1 MSKKEKNMNNV
12 EEKDIKK
19 ADNEAADTTTDANAA
34 NTDNKDA
41 DTVETQGSSDADV
54 KKGTRKQIDKMC
66 AEVEVISGQ
75 KAYWFKMDENGELAG
90 GIAKFL
96 QEKKDAV
103 IEDLNDRLKRQMA
116 EFDNYRKRTDKEK
129 SAMFEMGAS
138 DVIKKL
144 LPIVDNFERGF
155 KSVTEEEL
163 QTPFAK
169 GMDMVYKQTMKML
182 EDLQVKPIEA
192 LGSEFNPDFHNAVMH
207 VEDDSQGENIIVEEF
222 EKGYT
227 YRDVVIRHSMVKVAN

>member
-1 MSKKEKNMNNV
+1 MSKKDNNINNV
-12 EEKDIKK
+12 DE
-19 ADNEAADTTTDANAA
+19 ADVNINDTDVTSDTD
-34 NTDNKDA
+34 KDA
-41 DTVETQGSSDADV
+41 DTVEAQGSSDADV
-54 KKGTRKQIDKMC
+54 KIEKSDDASDAQG
-66 AEVEVISGQ
+66 AEETVDINNKKDQ
-75 KAYWFKMDENGELAG
+75 
-90 GIAKFL
+90 
-96 QEKKDAV
+96 KDAV
-103 IEDLNDRLKRQMA
+103 IEDLQDRLKRQMA

-138 DVIKKL
+138 DVVKKL

-169 GMDMVYKQTMKML
+169 GMDMVYKQTIKML

-192 LGSEFNPDFHNAVMH
+192 VGSEFNPEFHNAVMH

>member
-1 MSKKEKNMNNV
+1 MSKKDNNINNV
-12 EEKDIKK
+12 DE
-19 ADNEAADTTTDANAA
+19 ADVNINDTDVTSDTD
-34 NTDNKDA
+34 KDA
-41 DTVETQGSSDADV
+41 DTVEAQGSSDADV
-54 KKGTRKQIDKMC
+54 K
-66 AEVEVISGQ
+66 AEKSDNASDAQGAEETVDINNKKDQ
-75 KAYWFKMDENGELAG
+75 
-90 GIAKFL
+90 
-96 QEKKDAV
+96 KDAV
-103 IEDLNDRLKRQMA
+103 IEDLQDRLKRQMA

-155 KSVTEEEL
+155 KAITDEEKE
-163 QTPFAK
+163 TPFAK
-169 GMDMVYKQTMKML
+169 GMDMVYKQTIKML

-192 LGSEFNPDFHNAVMH
+192 VGSEFNPEFHNAVMH

>member
-1 MSKKEKNMNNV
+1 MSKKEKNMKNV
-12 EEKDIKK
+12 DEKDIKD
-19 ADNEAADTTTDANAA
+19 ADMNTDTGSAAI
-34 NTDNKDA
+34 TDNKDA
-41 DTVETQGSSDADV
+41 DTVEAQGSSNADV
-54 KKGTRKQIDKMC
+54 KEDTQSDNASDAKV
-66 AEVEVISGQ
+66 AEETVDINNNKKDQ
-75 KAYWFKMDENGELAG
+75 
-90 GIAKFL
+90 
-96 QEKKDAV
+96 KDAV

-163 QTPFAK
+163 QTPVAK

>member
-1 MSKKEKNMNNV
+1 MLAECGFGPFAGNKV
-12 EEKDIKK
+12 K
-19 ADNEAADTTTDANAA
+19 AVVAENF
-34 NTDNKDA
+34 
-41 DTVETQGSSDADV
+41 
-54 KKGTRKQIDKMC
+54 KGTRKQIDKMC

>member
-1 MSKKEKNMNNV
+1 
-12 EEKDIKK
+12 
-19 ADNEAADTTTDANAA
+19 
-34 NTDNKDA
+34 
-41 DTVETQGSSDADV
+41 
-54 KKGTRKQIDKMC
+54 MC
-66 AEVEVISGQ
+66 IR
-75 KAYWFKMDENGELAG
+75 
-90 GIAKFL
+90 
-96 QEKKDAV
+96 
-103 IEDLNDRLKRQMA
+103 DR
-116 EFDNYRKRTDKEK
+116 
-129 SAMFEMGAS
+129 FEMGAS

-207 VEDDSQGENIIVEEF
+207 VDDDSQGENIIVEEF

>member
-1 MSKKEKNMNNV
+1 MSKKDNNINNV
-12 EEKDIKK
+12 DE
-19 ADNEAADTTTDANAA
+19 ADVNINDTDVTSDTD
-34 NTDNKDA
+34 KDA
-41 DTVETQGSSDADV
+41 DTVEAQGSSDADV
-54 KKGTRKQIDKMC
+54 K
-66 AEVEVISGQ
+66 AEKSDNASDAQGAEETVDINNIKDQ
-75 KAYWFKMDENGELAG
+75 
-90 GIAKFL
+90 
-96 QEKKDAV
+96 KDAV
-103 IEDLNDRLKRQMA
+103 IEDLQDRLKRQMA

-138 DVIKKL
+138 DVVKKL

-169 GMDMVYKQTMKML
+169 GMDMVYKQTIKML

-192 LGSEFNPDFHNAVMH
+192 VGSEFNPEFHNAVMH

>member
-1 MSKKEKNMNNV
+1 MNNV

-54 KKGTRKQIDKMC
+54 KEDAQSFNASDAKG
-66 AEVEVISGQ
+66 AEETVDINNNKKDQ
-75 KAYWFKMDENGELAG
+75 
-90 GIAKFL
+90 
-96 QEKKDAV
+96 KDAV

-116 EFDNYRKRTDKEK
+116 EFD
-129 SAMFEMGAS
+129 
-138 DVIKKL
+138 
-144 LPIVDNFERGF
+144 
-155 KSVTEEEL
+155 
-163 QTPFAK
+163 
-169 GMDMVYKQTMKML
+169 
-182 EDLQVKPIEA
+182 
-192 LGSEFNPDFHNAVMH
+192 PDFHNAVMH

>member
-1 MSKKEKNMNNV
+1 MSKKDNNINNV
-12 EEKDIKK
+12 DE
-19 ADNEAADTTTDANAA
+19 ADVNINDTDVTSDTD
-34 NTDNKDA
+34 KDA
-41 DTVETQGSSDADV
+41 DTVEAQGSSDADV
-54 KKGTRKQIDKMC
+54 K
-66 AEVEVISGQ
+66 AEKSDNASDAQGAEETVDINNKKDQ
-75 KAYWFKMDENGELAG
+75 
-90 GIAKFL
+90 
-96 QEKKDAV
+96 KDAV
-103 IEDLNDRLKRQMA
+103 IEDLQDRLKRQMA

-138 DVIKKL
+138 DVVKKL

-169 GMDMVYKQTMKML
+169 GMDMVYKQTIKML

-192 LGSEFNPDFHNAVMH
+192 VGSEFNPEFHNAVMH

-227 YRDVVIRHSMVKVAN
+227 YRDVVIRHSMVNFAN

>member
-1 MSKKEKNMNNV
+1 MSKKDNNINNV
-12 EEKDIKK
+12 DE
-19 ADNEAADTTTDANAA
+19 ADVNINDTDVTSDTD
-34 NTDNKDA
+34 KDA
-41 DTVETQGSSDADV
+41 DTVEAQGSSDADV
-54 KKGTRKQIDKMC
+54 K
-66 AEVEVISGQ
+66 AEKSDN
-75 KAYWFKMDENGELAG
+75 ASDA
-90 GIAKFL
+90 
-96 QEKKDAV
+96 QEAEETVDINNKKDQKDAV
-103 IEDLNDRLKRQMA
+103 IEDLQDRLKRQMA

-138 DVIKKL
+138 DVVKKL

-169 GMDMVYKQTMKML
+169 GMDMVYKQTIKML

-192 LGSEFNPDFHNAVMH
+192 VGSEFNPEFHNAVMH

>member
-1 MSKKEKNMNNV
+1 MSKKDNNINNV
-12 EEKDIKK
+12 DE
-19 ADNEAADTTTDANAA
+19 ADVNINDTDVTSDTD
-34 NTDNKDA
+34 KDA

-54 KKGTRKQIDKMC
+54 KEDAQSDNASDAQG
-66 AEVEVISGQ
+66 AEETVDINNKKDQ
-75 KAYWFKMDENGELAG
+75 
-90 GIAKFL
+90 
-96 QEKKDAV
+96 KDAV
-103 IEDLNDRLKRQMA
+103 IEDLQDRLKRQMA

-138 DVIKKL
+138 DVVKKL

-169 GMDMVYKQTMKML
+169 GMDMVYKQTIKML

-192 LGSEFNPDFHNAVMH
+192 VGSEFNPEFHNAVMH

>member
-1 MSKKEKNMNNV
+1 MSKKDNNINNV
-12 EEKDIKK
+12 DE
-19 ADNEAADTTTDANAA
+19 ADVNINDTDVTSDTD
-34 NTDNKDA
+34 KDA
-41 DTVETQGSSDADV
+41 DNVEAQGSSDADV
-54 KKGTRKQIDKMC
+54 K
-66 AEVEVISGQ
+66 AEKSDNASDAQGAEETVDINNKKDQ
-75 KAYWFKMDENGELAG
+75 
-90 GIAKFL
+90 
-96 QEKKDAV
+96 KDAV
-103 IEDLNDRLKRQMA
+103 IEDLQDRLKRQMA

-138 DVIKKL
+138 DVVKKL

-169 GMDMVYKQTMKML
+169 GMDMVYKQTIKML
-182 EDLQVKPIEA
+182 EDLQVQPIEA
-192 LGSEFNPDFHNAVMH
+192 VGSEFNPEFHNAVMH

>member
-1 MSKKEKNMNNV
+1 MSKKDNNINNV
-12 EEKDIKK
+12 DE
-19 ADNEAADTTTDANAA
+19 ADVNINDTDVTSDTD
-34 NTDNKDA
+34 KDA
-41 DTVETQGSSDADV
+41 DTVEAQGSSDADV
-54 KKGTRKQIDKMC
+54 K
-66 AEVEVISGQ
+66 AEKSDNASDAQGAEETVDINNKKDQ
-75 KAYWFKMDENGELAG
+75 
-90 GIAKFL
+90 
-96 QEKKDAV
+96 KDAV
-103 IEDLNDRLKRQMA
+103 IEDLQDRLKRQMA

-138 DVIKKL
+138 DVVKKL

-169 GMDMVYKQTMKML
+169 GMDMVYKQTIKML

-192 LGSEFNPDFHNAVMH
+192 VGSEFNPEFHNAVMH

-227 YRDVVIRHSMVKVAN
+227 YRDVVIRHSMVNTSEYLVDV

>member
-1 MSKKEKNMNNV
+1 MSKKDNNINNV
-12 EEKDIKK
+12 DE
-19 ADNEAADTTTDANAA
+19 ADVNINDTDVTSDTD
-34 NTDNKDA
+34 KDA
-41 DTVETQGSSDADV
+41 DTVEAQGSSDADV
-54 KKGTRKQIDKMC
+54 K
-66 AEVEVISGQ
+66 AEKSDNASDAQGAEETVDINNKKDQ
-75 KAYWFKMDENGELAG
+75 
-90 GIAKFL
+90 
-96 QEKKDAV
+96 KDAV
-103 IEDLNDRLKRQMA
+103 IEDLQDRLKRQMA

-138 DVIKKL
+138 DVVKKL

-155 KSVTEEEL
+155 
-163 QTPFAK
+163 
-169 GMDMVYKQTMKML
+169 MDMVYKQTIKML

-192 LGSEFNPDFHNAVMH
+192 VGSEFNPEFHNAVMH

>member
-1 MSKKEKNMNNV
+1 MSKKDNNINNV
-12 EEKDIKK
+12 DE
-19 ADNEAADTTTDANAA
+19 ADVNINDTDVTSDTD
-34 NTDNKDA
+34 KDA
-41 DTVETQGSSDADV
+41 DTVEAQGSSDADV
-54 KKGTRKQIDKMC
+54 K
-66 AEVEVISGQ
+66 AEKSDNASDAQGAEETVDI
-75 KAYWFKMDENGELAG
+75 NN
-90 GIAKFL
+90 
-96 QEKKDAV
+96 KKDQKGAV
-103 IEDLNDRLKRQMA
+103 IEDLQDRLKRQMA

-138 DVIKKL
+138 DVVKKL

-182 EDLQVKPIEA
+182 EDLEVKPIEA
-192 LGSEFNPDFHNAVMH
+192 VGLEFNPDVHNAVMH
-207 VEDDSQGENIIVEEF
+207 VEDDSVGEGIVVEEF

-227 YRDVVIRHSMVKVAN
+227 YRDTVIRHSMVKVAN

>member
-1 MSKKEKNMNNV
+1 MSKKDNNINNV
-12 EEKDIKK
+12 DE
-19 ADNEAADTTTDANAA
+19 ADVNINDTDVTSDTD
-34 NTDNKDA
+34 KDA
-41 DTVETQGSSDADV
+41 DTVEAQGSSDADV
-54 KKGTRKQIDKMC
+54 K
-66 AEVEVISGQ
+66 AEKSDNASDAQGAEETVDINNKKDQ
-75 KAYWFKMDENGELAG
+75 
-90 GIAKFL
+90 
-96 QEKKDAV
+96 KDAV
-103 IEDLNDRLKRQMA
+103 IEDLQDRLKRQMA

-138 DVIKKL
+138 DVVKKL

-169 GMDMVYKQTMKML
+169 GMDMVYKQTIKML

-192 LGSEFNPDFHNAVMH
+192 VGSEFHNAVMH

>member
-1 MSKKEKNMNNV
+1 MSKKDNNINNV
-12 EEKDIKK
+12 DE
-19 ADNEAADTTTDANAA
+19 ADVNINDTDVTSDTD
-34 NTDNKDA
+34 KDA
-41 DTVETQGSSDADV
+41 DTVEAQGSSDADV
-54 KKGTRKQIDKMC
+54 K
-66 AEVEVISGQ
+66 AEKSDNASDAQGAEETVDINNKKDQ
-75 KAYWFKMDENGELAG
+75 
-90 GIAKFL
+90 
-96 QEKKDAV
+96 KDAV
-103 IEDLNDRLKRQMA
+103 IEDLQDRLKRQMA

-138 DVIKKL
+138 DVVKKL

-182 EDLQVKPIEA
+182 EDLEVKPIEA
-192 LGSEFNPDFHNAVMH
+192 VGLEFNPDVHNAVMH
-207 VEDDSQGENIIVEEF
+207 VEDDSVGEGIVVEEF

>member
-1 MSKKEKNMNNV
+1 MSKKDNNINNV
-12 EEKDIKK
+12 DE
-19 ADNEAADTTTDANAA
+19 ADVNINDTDVTSDTD
-34 NTDNKDA
+34 KDA
-41 DTVETQGSSDADV
+41 DTVEAQGSSDADV
-54 KKGTRKQIDKMC
+54 K
-66 AEVEVISGQ
+66 AEKSDNASDAQGAEETVDINNKKDQ
-75 KAYWFKMDENGELAG
+75 
-90 GIAKFL
+90 
-96 QEKKDAV
+96 KDAV
-103 IEDLNDRLKRQMA
+103 IEDLQDRLKRQMA

-138 DVIKKL
+138 DVVKKL

-169 GMDMVYKQTMKML
+169 GMDMVYKQTIKML

-192 LGSEFNPDFHNAVMH
+192 VGSEFNPEFHNAVIH

-227 YRDVVIRHSMVKVAN
+227 YRDVVIRHSLVKVAN

>member
-1 MSKKEKNMNNV
+1 MPKKDNNINNV
-12 EEKDIKK
+12 DE
-19 ADNEAADTTTDANAA
+19 ADVNINDTDVTSDTD
-34 NTDNKDA
+34 KDA
-41 DTVETQGSSDADV
+41 DTVEAQGSSDADV
-54 KKGTRKQIDKMC
+54 K
-66 AEVEVISGQ
+66 AEKSDNASDAQGAEETVDINNKKDQ
-75 KAYWFKMDENGELAG
+75 
-90 GIAKFL
+90 
-96 QEKKDAV
+96 KDAV
-103 IEDLNDRLKRQMA
+103 IEDLQDRLKRQMA

-129 SAMFEMGAS
+129 SAMFEMGAA

-155 KSVTEEEL
+155 KAITDEEKE
-163 QTPFAK
+163 TPFAK
-169 GMDMVYKQTMKML
+169 GMDMVYKQTIKML

-192 LGSEFNPDFHNAVMH
+192 VGSEFNPEFHNAVMH

>member
-1 MSKKEKNMNNV
+1 MSKKDNNINNV
-12 EEKDIKK
+12 DE
-19 ADNEAADTTTDANAA
+19 ADVNINDTDVTSDTD
-34 NTDNKDA
+34 KDA

-54 KKGTRKQIDKMC
+54 KEDAQSFNASDAKG
-66 AEVEVISGQ
+66 AEETVDINNKKDQ
-75 KAYWFKMDENGELAG
+75 
-90 GIAKFL
+90 
-96 QEKKDAV
+96 KDAV
-103 IEDLNDRLKRQMA
+103 IEDLQDRLKRQMA

-138 DVIKKL
+138 DVVKKL

-169 GMDMVYKQTMKML
+169 GMDMVYKQTIKML

-192 LGSEFNPDFHNAVMH
+192 VGSEFNPEFHNAVMH

>member
-1 MSKKEKNMNNV
+1 MSKKDNNINNV
-12 EEKDIKK
+12 DE
-19 ADNEAADTTTDANAA
+19 ADVNINDTDVTSDTD
-34 NTDNKDA
+34 KDA
-41 DTVETQGSSDADV
+41 DTVEAQGSSDADV
-54 KKGTRKQIDKMC
+54 K
-66 AEVEVISGQ
+66 AEKSDNASDALGAEETVDINNKKDQ
-75 KAYWFKMDENGELAG
+75 
-90 GIAKFL
+90 
-96 QEKKDAV
+96 KDAV
-103 IEDLNDRLKRQMA
+103 IEDLQDRLKRQMA

-138 DVIKKL
+138 DVVKKL

-169 GMDMVYKQTMKML
+169 GMDMVYKQTIKML

-192 LGSEFNPDFHNAVMH
+192 VGSEFNPEFHNAVMH

>member
-1 MSKKEKNMNNV
+1 MSKKDNNINNV
-12 EEKDIKK
+12 DE
-19 ADNEAADTTTDANAA
+19 ADVNINDTDVTSDTD
-34 NTDNKDA
+34 KDA
-41 DTVETQGSSDADV
+41 DTVEAQGSSDADV
-54 KKGTRKQIDKMC
+54 K
-66 AEVEVISGQ
+66 AEKSDNASDVQGAEETVDINNKKDQ
-75 KAYWFKMDENGELAG
+75 
-90 GIAKFL
+90 
-96 QEKKDAV
+96 KDAV
-103 IEDLNDRLKRQMA
+103 IEDLQDRLKRQMA

-138 DVIKKL
+138 DVVKKL

-169 GMDMVYKQTMKML
+169 GMDMVYKQTIKML

-192 LGSEFNPDFHNAVMH
+192 VGSEFNPEFHNAVMH

>member
-1 MSKKEKNMNNV
+1 MSKKEKNMKNV
-12 EEKDIKK
+12 DEKDIKK

-54 KKGTRKQIDKMC
+54 KEDTQSDNASDAKG
-66 AEVEVISGQ
+66 AEETVDINNNKKDQ
-75 KAYWFKMDENGELAG
+75 
-90 GIAKFL
+90 
-96 QEKKDAV
+96 KDAV

-169 GMDMVYKQTMKML
+169 GMDAPAL
-182 EDLQVKPIEA
+182 EPDSLPHSFPRNRYRLRETTHRGLSDNPCAVQIHT
-192 LGSEFNPDFHNAVMH
+192 EFLL
-207 VEDDSQGENIIVEEF
+207 
-222 EKGYT
+222 
-227 YRDVVIRHSMVKVAN
+227 

>member
-1 MSKKEKNMNNV
+1 MSKKDNNINNV
-12 EEKDIKK
+12 DE
-19 ADNEAADTTTDANAA
+19 ADVNINDTDVTSDTD
-34 NTDNKDA
+34 KDA
-41 DTVETQGSSDADV
+41 DTVEAQGSSDADV
-54 KKGTRKQIDKMC
+54 KSEKSDNASDAQG
-66 AEVEVISGQ
+66 AEETVDINNKKDQ
-75 KAYWFKMDENGELAG
+75 
-90 GIAKFL
+90 
-96 QEKKDAV
+96 KDAV
-103 IEDLNDRLKRQMA
+103 IEDLQDRLKRQMA
-116 EFDNYRKRTDKEK
+116 EFDNYRKRTEKEK

-138 DVIKKL
+138 DVVKKL

-169 GMDMVYKQTMKML
+169 GMDMVYKQTIKML

-192 LGSEFNPDFHNAVMH
+192 VGSEFNPEFHNAVMH

>member
-1 MSKKEKNMNNV
+1 MPKKDNNINNV
-12 EEKDIKK
+12 DE
-19 ADNEAADTTTDANAA
+19 ADVNINDTDVTSDTD
-34 NTDNKDA
+34 KDA
-41 DTVETQGSSDADV
+41 DTVEAQGSSDADV
-54 KKGTRKQIDKMC
+54 K
-66 AEVEVISGQ
+66 AEKSDNASDAQGAEETVDINNKKDQ
-75 KAYWFKMDENGELAG
+75 
-90 GIAKFL
+90 
-96 QEKKDAV
+96 KDAV
-103 IEDLNDRLKRQMA
+103 IEDLQDRLKRQMA

-138 DVIKKL
+138 DVVKKL

-169 GMDMVYKQTMKML
+169 GMDMVYKQTIKML

-192 LGSEFNPDFHNAVMH
+192 VGSEFNPEFHNAVMH

-227 YRDVVIRHSMVKVAN
+227 YRCGYPPQYGKGC

>member
-1 MSKKEKNMNNV
+1 MSKKDNNINNV
-12 EEKDIKK
+12 DE
-19 ADNEAADTTTDANAA
+19 ADVNINDTDVTSDTD
-34 NTDNKDA
+34 KDA
-41 DTVETQGSSDADV
+41 DTVEAQGSSDADV
-54 KKGTRKQIDKMC
+54 K
-66 AEVEVISGQ
+66 AEKSDNASDAQGAEETVDINNKKDQ
-75 KAYWFKMDENGELAG
+75 
-90 GIAKFL
+90 
-96 QEKKDAV
+96 KDAV
-103 IEDLNDRLKRQMA
+103 IEDLQDRLKRQMA

-138 DVIKKL
+138 DVVKKL

-169 GMDMVYKQTMKML
+169 GMDMVYKQPPTL
-182 EDLQVKPIEA
+182 PENLQVKPIEA
-192 LGSEFNPDFHNAVMH
+192 VGSEFNPEFHNAVMH